1 MRLHDMALPWSFHG
15 ISWTL
20 TMPDGFHG
28 ASMVLSW
35 CFNVGEC
42 TFMVVYAVSRCLHG
56 EFMDFQG
63 LPWRFHGA
71 SMDFNETPTV
81 LCWGLRRFYVLFE
94 DPPGAFMTAVF
105 GFTGL

>member
-35 CFNVGEC
+35 CFHVGAC
-42 TFMVVYAVSRCLHG
+42 AFMVVYAVSRCLHG

-63 LPWRFHGA
+63 LPRRFHGA
-71 SMDFNETPTV
+71 SMALPWTLMKLPWCSAGGLGGFMCLSRTPPV
-81 LCWGLRRFYVLFE
+81 RS
-94 DPPGAFMTAVF
+94 
-105 GFTGL
+105 